1 METSSIQNKIKLNN
15 GVEIPRLGLGTFRTR
30 EGHEIHSAIQYALDA
45 DYRLIDTATIYG
57 NEAGIGEALKSS
69 GVPREELFVTTK
81 VWNGDQGY
89 DSTLRAFEE
98 SVRKLQLDVIDLYL
112 IHWPVEGKYTETWK
126 ALEELYETGRVRAV
140 GVSNFLPN
148 HLEELM
154 RSANIVPT
162 VNQVEFHP
170 YLQSPELISTCH
182 ELGIRVEAW
191 SPLMKG
197 AVMEVPELVEI
208 GDHHGKSAAQV
219 SIRWML
225 QKDII
230 CIPKSTNR
238 SRIEENADVFDFEL
252 SGEEMD
258 LVSSLDRNQRFGPDP
273 ANFDF

>member
-1 METSSIQNKIKLNN
+1 MEINSIHSRIKLNN

-30 EGHEIHSAIQYALDA
+30 EGHEVHTAIQYAVDA
-45 DYRLIDTATIYG
+45 NYRLIDTAAIYG

-69 GVPREELFVTTK
+69 GVPREDLFVTTK
-81 VWNGDQGY
+81 VWNSDQGY
-89 DSTLRAFEE
+89 DSTMRAFEE
-98 SVRKLQLDVIDLYL
+98 SARKLQLDVIDLYL

-126 ALEELYETGRVRAV
+126 ALEELQTLGHVRAV

-148 HLEELM
+148 HLEQLM

-162 VNQVEFHP
+162 VNQIEFHP
-170 YLQSPELISTCH
+170 FLQSPELIAACH

-197 AVMEVPELVEI
+197 AVMEVPELVQI
-208 GDHHGKSAAQV
+208 GEHHGKSAAQV

-238 SRIEENADVFDFEL
+238 SRIEENADVFGFEL
-252 SGEEMD
+252 SGEEMALID
-258 LVSSLDRNQRFGPDP
+258 SLDRGQRFGPDP